1 MLDPS
6 VMVEMNI
13 DVFSHNKNVKS
24 ISYIYIYIY
33 SSISWFKFAYNT
45 LYPPASF
52 VQFFCTYLN
61 YVMHK
66 NQLLGIE

>member
-13 DVFSHNKNVKS
+13 DFFSQNKNVKS
-24 ISYIYIYIY
+24 ILYIY

-52 VQFFCTYLN
+52 AQFLCTYLN
-61 YVMHK
+61 YGMHK
-66 NQLLGIE
+66 TQLLVVE